1 MCSHMP
7 DTTRPMAKPATPVV
21 TAPRN
26 AARRKN
32 PRTMP
37 SIGRSQNE
45 VTSAWMDGCH
55 LKGRLLCP
63 LRSEQVGIGT
73 AWISARGCPSVA
85 EIVEQRHAVRL
96 GPHAHRTGAG
106 DAVVVH
112 FDVRLAVEDHANS
125 LARELD
131 PQRLPGVAWHPRI
144 DVMQR

>member
-63 LRSEQVGIGT
+63 LRSEQVGIGA
-73 AWISARGCPSVA
+73 AWIGNPSKPP
-85 EIVEQRHAVRL
+85 RFRL
-96 GPHAHRTGAG
+96 SRIAG
-106 DAVVVH
+106 ERKSTPLNYSHSHISYVPFCFSKKKEKMRNDTRSGQV
-112 FDVRLAVEDHANS
+112 
-125 LARELD
+125 
-131 PQRLPGVAWHPRI
+131 
-144 DVMQR
+144 

>member
-55 LKGRLLCP
+55 LKGRLLFP
-63 LRSEQVGIGT
+63 LRSEQVGIGA
-73 AWISARGCPSVA
+73 AWMRNASFGPGACTT
-85 EIVEQRHAVRL
+85 RL
-96 GPHAHRTGAG
+96 GAHEIGAPTK
-106 DAVVVH
+106 
-112 FDVRLAVEDHANS
+112 LTS
-125 LARELD
+125 
-131 PQRLPGVAWHPRI
+131 PGGALYLQ
-144 DVMQR
+144 VMQDPP